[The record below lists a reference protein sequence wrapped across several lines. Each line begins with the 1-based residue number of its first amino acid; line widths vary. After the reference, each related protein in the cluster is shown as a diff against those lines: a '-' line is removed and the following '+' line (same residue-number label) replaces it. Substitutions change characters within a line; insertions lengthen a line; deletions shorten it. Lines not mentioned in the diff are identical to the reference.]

1 MEDDAL
7 LQSHFTIRI
16 SIDFVND
23 SFDRFLQITIVNQ
36 IESSKKTIGIKQL
49 TGETSEKPNRVM
61 VEDKSLELIV
71 PC

>member
-23 SFDRFLQITIVNQ
+23 SFDRFLQMTIVNR
-36 IESSKKTIGIKQL
+36 IESRKGRIRIEQL